1 MNNIKTQRLKDT
13 ETQRLKDLKTQEH
26 GITLRLYDFMT
37 LRHFTCCLVVLLSC
51 CLLSGCGIYSF
62 SGASIPAEAKT
73 VSVQYFPNNA
83 PLVNPM
89 LSNILTNSLNDMFV
103 NQTTLQSVAQN
114 GDLALEGE
122 ITGYST
128 SPIAITGNQT
138 AAMNRLTITVN
149 VRFTN
154 RYDES
159 KNFEQN
165 FSQYQDYPSGDDLS
179 SVQDVLVEEIVNNL
193 CEDIFNKA
201 VVNW

>member
-1 MNNIKTQRLKDT
+1 MRNLMTQRHRDI
-13 ETQRLKDLKTQEH
+13 ETQRHRDIETQRYFA
-26 GITLRLYDFMT
+26 TLRLCDFTT
-37 LRHFTCCLVVLLSC
+37 LSIVVMLTCCLFLS
-51 CLLSGCGIYSF
+51 SCGIYSF

-83 PLVNPM
+83 QLVNPL
-89 LSNILTNSLNDMFV
+89 LSNTFTNALNDMFV

-138 AAMNRLTITVN
+138 AAMNRLTVTVN

-154 RYDES
+154 KYDES

-165 FSQYQDYPSGDDLS
+165 FSQYQDYPSGQDLS
-179 SVQDVLVEEIVNNL
+179 IVQDALVEQIVEDL
-193 CEDIFNKA
+193 CQDIFNKA

>member
-1 MNNIKTQRLKDT
+1 MRRLEEQRSEVIKALR
-13 ETQRLKDLKTQEH
+13 R
-26 GITLRLYDFMT
+26 ITHSLIVL
-37 LRHFTCCLVVLLSC
+37 LTCCLFFS
-51 CLLSGCGIYSF
+51 SCGIYSF

-83 PLVNPM
+83 QLVNPL
-89 LSNILTNSLNDMFV
+89 LSNTITNALNDIFV

-128 SPIAITGNQT
+128 APIAITGNQT
-138 AAMNRLTITVN
+138 AALNRLTVTVN

-154 RYDES
+154 KYDES
-159 KNFEQN
+159 KNFEQS
-165 FSQYQDYPSGDDLS
+165 FSQYQDYPSGQDLN
-179 SVQDVLVEEIVNNL
+179 SVQDVLVEQIVEDL
-193 CEDIFNKA
+193 CQDIFNKA

>member
-1 MNNIKTQRLKDT
+1 MKDLKTDIKTQRRKDT
-13 ETQRLKDLKTQEH
+13 KTQR
-26 GITLRLYDFMT
+26 FA
-37 LRHFTCCLVVLLSC
+37 CCLVVILSC
-51 CLLSGCGIYSF
+51 CFLLSACGIYSF

-89 LSNILTNSLNDMFV
+89 LSNTLTNALNDIFV

-122 ITGYST
+122 IIGYST

-138 AAMNRLTITVN
+138 AALNRLTVTVN

-159 KNFEQN
+159 KDFEQS
-165 FSQYQDYPSGDDLS
+165 FSQYQDYPSGQDLS
-179 SVQDVLVEEIVNNL
+179 TVQDVLVEEIVNNL

>member
-1 MNNIKTQRLKDT
+1 MTQRRRDIA
-13 ETQRLKDLKTQEH
+13 TQRRKNTWRLGDLVTWRL
-26 GITLRLYDFMT
+26 ITRCLTVL
-37 LRHFTCCLVVLLSC
+37 FTCCLLLS
-51 CLLSGCGIYSF
+51 SCGIYSF

-83 PLVNPM
+83 QLVNPL
-89 LSNILTNSLNDMFV
+89 LSNTLTNALNDIFV

-138 AAMNRLTITVN
+138 AAMNRLTVTVN

-154 RYDES
+154 KYDES
-159 KNFEQN
+159 KSFEQS
-165 FSQYQDYPSGDDLS
+165 FSQYQDYPSGQDLS

>member
-1 MNNIKTQRLKDT
+1 MKTLKQYIHKRHNVTKTQGYK
-13 ETQRLKDLKTQEH
+13 
-26 GITLRLYDFMT
+26 ITLRSYELTT
-37 LRHFTCCLVVLLSC
+37 LRPFTFVIILTCCLILNS
-51 CLLSGCGIYSF
+51 CGIYSF

-83 PLVNPM
+83 QLVNPL
-89 LSNILTNSLNDMFV
+89 LSNLITNTLNDMFV

-122 ITGYST
+122 ITGYTT

-138 AAMNRLTITVN
+138 AAMNRLTVTVN

-154 RYDES
+154 KYDES

-165 FSQYQDYPSGDDLS
+165 FSQYQDYPSGQDLNA
-179 SVQDVLVEEIVNNL
+179 VQDVLVEEIVNNL
-193 CEDIFNKA
+193 CQDIFNKA

>member
-1 MNNIKTQRLKDT
+1 MGSFNVIKSQRHRDA
-13 ETQRLKDLKTQEH
+13 ETQSR
-26 GITLRLYDFMT
+26 IALRL
-37 LRHFTCCLVVLLSC
+37 LKRTCCLVVLLSC
-51 CLLSGCGIYSF
+51 CLLNSCGIYTF

-83 PLVNPM
+83 QLVNPL
-89 LSNILTNSLNDMFV
+89 LSTTLTNALNDIFV

-138 AAMNRLTITVN
+138 AAMNRLTVTVN

-154 RYDES
+154 KYDET
-159 KNFEQN
+159 KNFEQR
-165 FSQYQDYPSGDDLS
+165 FSQYQDYPSGQDLS
-179 SVQDVLVEEIVNNL
+179 SVQDVLVETIVEDL
-193 CEDIFNKA
+193 CQDIFNKA

>member
-1 MNNIKTQRLKDT
+1 MRPLTFVIIL
-13 ETQRLKDLKTQEH
+13 
-26 GITLRLYDFMT
+26 
-37 LRHFTCCLVVLLSC
+37 TCCLILNS
-51 CLLSGCGIYSF
+51 CGIYSF

-83 PLVNPM
+83 LLVNPL
-89 LSNILTNSLNDMFV
+89 LSNLITNTLNDMFV

-122 ITGYST
+122 ITGYTT

-138 AAMNRLTITVN
+138 AAMNRLTVTVN

-154 RYDES
+154 KYDES

-165 FSQYQDYPSGDDLS
+165 FSQYQDYPSGQDLNA
-179 SVQDVLVEEIVNNL
+179 VQDVLVEEIVNNL
-193 CEDIFNKA
+193 CQDIFNKA

>member
-1 MNNIKTQRLKDT
+1 MENLKTQRHRDT
-13 ETQRLKDLKTQEH
+13 GTQRRKNTWRLGDLVTWRL
-26 GITLRLYDFMT
+26 ITR
-37 LRHFTCCLVVLLSC
+37 CLVVLLTC
-51 CLLSGCGIYSF
+51 CLFLSSCGIYSF

-83 PLVNPM
+83 QLVNPL
-89 LSNILTNSLNDMFV
+89 LSNTLTNALNDMFV
-103 NQTTLQSVAQN
+103 NQTTLQSVAEN
-114 GDLALEGE
+114 GDLAFEGE

-138 AAMNRLTITVN
+138 AAMNRLTVTVN

-165 FSQYQDYPSGDDLS
+165 FSQYQDYPSEQDLNM
-179 SVQDVLVEEIVNNL
+179 VQDVLVEQIVEDL
-193 CEDIFNKA
+193 CQDIFNKA

>member
-1 MNNIKTQRLKDT
+1 MENLKTQRHKDAK
-13 ETQRLKDLKTQEH
+13 TQRRKITWRLGDLVTWRL
-26 GITLRLYDFMT
+26 ITRCLTVL
-37 LRHFTCCLVVLLSC
+37 LTCCLFLS
-51 CLLSGCGIYSF
+51 SCGIYSF

-83 PLVNPM
+83 QLVNPL
-89 LSNILTNSLNDMFV
+89 LSNTLTNALNDIFV

-138 AAMNRLTITVN
+138 AAMNRLTVTVN

-154 RYDES
+154 KYDES
-159 KNFEQN
+159 KSFEQS
-165 FSQYQDYPSGDDLS
+165 FSQYQDYPSGQDLS
-179 SVQDVLVEEIVNNL
+179 SVQAVLVEEIVNNL

>member
-1 MNNIKTQRLKDT
+1 MRNLMTQRHRDT
-13 ETQRLKDLKTQEH
+13 ETQRYFA
-26 GITLRLYDFMT
+26 TLRLCDFTT
-37 LRHFTCCLVVLLSC
+37 LSIVVMLTCCLFLS
-51 CLLSGCGIYSF
+51 SCGIYSF

-83 PLVNPM
+83 QLVNPL
-89 LSNILTNSLNDMFV
+89 LSNTFTNALNDMFV

-138 AAMNRLTITVN
+138 AAMNRLTVTVN

-154 RYDES
+154 KYDES

-165 FSQYQDYPSGDDLS
+165 FSQYQDYPSGQDLS
-179 SVQDVLVEEIVNNL
+179 IVQDALVEQIVEDL
-193 CEDIFNKA
+193 CQDIFNKA